1 MSKCLKVGKVEMSDY
16 VGDLLLGDTVRGIQN
31 GSLPAVDLIHT
42 ICDRIEALDDR
53 IHALLPEKNRRG
65 RLLAD
70 LAVLENKYPD
80 PLLRPPLFG
89 VPVGVKDIFRVEGF
103 ETRAGSRLPA
113 SLFEGDESWA
123 VTALKKAG
131 ALILGKTVSTE
142 FAWFQPGPTC
152 NPHNPLHTPGGS
164 SSGSAAAVAAGFAP
178 LALGTQT
185 IGSILRPASYCGVYG
200 FKPSLGRIPTAG
212 VIPFSPAADHV
223 GFFTGDFKGAEM
235 VFGLLVME
243 WKQQEVNALEK
254 PVLGIP
260 TGDYLHQANPG
271 MLQWF
276 DKKCAHLKQEGF
288 RLIKTDVF
296 GDIRRI
302 NSAHRQIIARD
313 FAETHEKWFR
323 DHGALYGEYSIQLIS
338 EGQKVSDQHIEQ
350 ALQMRAALNEKISQ
364 TAVRECIDVWLSPSS
379 LDAAPPGLQSTGS
392 PLMNLPWTFL
402 GYPAFSIPAGK
413 DGSGLPLGIQAAA
426 AKGKDEKLTG
436 WCRNLVETAPFE

>member
-1 MSKCLKVGKVEMSDY
+1 MSDY

-31 GSLPAVDLIHT
+31 GSLPAGDLIHT

-70 LAVLENKYPD
+70 LAILENKYPD

-89 VPVGVKDIFRVEGF
+89 IPVGVKDIFRAEGF
-103 ETRAGSRLPA
+103 ETRAGSRLPV
-113 SLFEGDESWA
+113 SLFEGNESWA

-152 NPHNPLHTPGGS
+152 NPHNPVHTPGGS

-185 IGSILRPASYCGVYG
+185 IGSISRPASYCGVYG

-223 GFFTGDFKGAEM
+223 GFFTRDMEGAEM
-235 VFGLLVME
+235 VCGLLVKG
-243 WKQQEVNALEK
+243 WKQQEVITAEK
-254 PVLGIP
+254 PTLGIP

-276 DKKCAHLKQEGF
+276 DNKCSHLKREGF
-288 RLIKTDVF
+288 RLIETDVF

-302 NSAHRQIIARD
+302 NAAHRQIIARD
-313 FAETHEKWFR
+313 FAATHKRWFH
-323 DHGALYGEYSIQLIS
+323 DHGVLYGEHSIQLIN
-338 EGQKVSDQHIEQ
+338 EGRKVSDQHIEEAQ
-350 ALQMRAALNEKISQ
+350 QMRAALNQQMNQ

-379 LDAAPPGLQSTGS
+379 VDAAPPGLQSTGS

-402 GYPAFSIPAGK
+402 GWPTCSIPAGK

-426 AKGKDEKLTG
+426 ATGKDEKLTG
-436 WCRNLVETAPFE
+436 WCRDLVETALIK

>member
-1 MSKCLKVGKVEMSDY
+1 MFVHDVPLGEM
-16 VGDLLLGDTVRGIQN
+16 VRGIQN
-31 GSLPAVDLIHT
+31 GSLPPGDLIHA
-42 ICDRIEALDDR
+42 ICDRIEAADDH
-53 IHALLPEKNRRG
+53 IHALLPEENRRG

-70 LAVLENKYPD
+70 LDMLKKKHPD

-89 VPVGVKDIFRVEGF
+89 IPVGVKDIFRADGF

-123 VTALKKAG
+123 VTRLKKAG

-152 NPHNPLHTPGGS
+152 NPHNPGHSPGGS

-185 IGSILRPASYCGVYG
+185 IGSISRPASYCGVYG

-223 GFFTGDFKGAEM
+223 GFFTRDMEGAEM
-235 VFGLLVME
+235 ACGVLVGG
-243 WKQQEVNALEK
+243 WKQQEVIAAVK
-254 PVLGIP
+254 PTLGIP
-260 TGDYLHQANPG
+260 TGDYLHQASPG

-276 DKKCAHLKQEGF
+276 DKKRSYLKREGF
-288 RLIKTDVF
+288 RLIETDVF

-302 NSAHRQIIARD
+302 NAAHRQIIARD
-313 FAETHEKWFR
+313 FAATHKRWFH
-323 DHGALYGEYSIQLIS
+323 DHPALYSEHSIQLIN
-338 EGQKVSDQHIEQ
+338 EGRKVSDQTIEEAQ
-350 ALQMRAALNEKISQ
+350 QMRAALNERMNQ
-364 TAVRECIDVWLSPSS
+364 TAVRERIDVWLSPSAV
-379 LDAAPPGLQSTGS
+379 DAAPQGLQSTGS

-402 GYPAFSIPAGK
+402 GWPTFSIPAGN
-413 DGSGLPLGIQAAA
+413 DGSGLPLGIQVAAA
-426 AKGKDEKLTG
+426 TGKDEKLTG
-436 WCRNLVETAPFE
+436 WCRNLVEAALFK